1 MLCLAC
7 SVPLR
12 PSSIMF
18 KTQEEINSRLSSK
31 NNLVNR
37 FSSTPNKIIPG
48 AQAPALIDSPT
59 HDPTITV
66 IPLEQPGNKEKP
78 KLSKDQR
85 NEIAFR
91 ARVGEGQKVL
101 AAEFG
106 VSQSAIGEIEQGRTK
121 VNENLVQSR
130 IDEVQDVAMQR
141 LLQSLGFIT
150 PEKME
155 KAKISD
161 IANVASSM
169 SKIVSNIR
177 GKDSDAPKVIVQIY
191 APELKSESSFRTIEV

>member
-1 MLCLAC
+1 
-7 SVPLR
+7 
-12 PSSIMF
+12 MF

-37 FSSTPNKIIPG
+37 FGKVVNQIPD
-48 AQAPALIDSPT
+48 DSPIET
-59 HDPTITV
+59 QVTV

-91 ARVGEGQKVL
+91 ARVGETQVAL
-101 AAEFG
+101 ATEFG

-121 VNENLVQSR
+121 VDERAVQTR